1 MAKKLLH
8 KNYLKKVVA
17 SYNMSY
23 NLEMKM
29 LQENF
34 LLAQSGGSALGP
46 ILPFVLVFLVVYFLI
61 IRPQTK
67 RQQMLENKKRA
78 MQKGDNV
85 VTAGGLLGKV
95 EQFKDED
102 RVVVVNLGNSIKVSA
117 LRATVQDVLIEV
129 DKKGNRIDGKQT
141 VVDAAPAKKKSK

>member
-1 MAKKLLH
+1 
-8 KNYLKKVVA
+8 
-17 SYNMSY
+17 
-23 NLEMKM
+23 MKM

-141 VVDAAPAKKKSK
+141 VVDTAPAKKKSK